1 MCPVL
6 NGFCHPFTPGGNSQ
20 LIGPPPWHF
29 SVEQMVIDYRADET
43 QVKSYIPDPLEPS
56 VDSPN
61 GCAVR
66 ITSMT
71 SVSDSHREMMSTNPE
86 RCIFNE
92 AILYSN
98 CSYRGA
104 EGQKISYMW
113 VDNDFTMFRGWLMG
127 TPKKLARIRTNFE
140 RRDSYRLNPGLGGF
154 GTGTK
159 VKGWAEAYGERLVS
173 ASMTLGEKITP
184 EQMPLSI
191 KREIYNIV
199 HFPNIEIGAT
209 KPLAHRLTTVVAD
222 AKIKEMWEGLDA
234 SLVFNDSEI
243 EEHTDLKPFEVGKA
257 CYMSLELTIHGTK
270 LLYDYNQ

>member
-1 MCPVL
+1 ML
-6 NGFCHPFTPGGNSQ
+6 KGFCHPFTPGGNSQ
-20 LIGPPPWHF
+20 LVGPPPWRF
-29 SVEQMVIDYRADET
+29 SVEQMVIDYHADES

-56 VDSPN
+56 SDSPN

-71 SVSDSHREMMSTNPE
+71 SLSDNQPEMMALNPE
-86 RCIFNE
+86 RSIFNE

-98 CSYRGA
+98 CSYKGT

-127 TPKKLARIRTNFE
+127 TPKKLGRIRTNFE
-140 RRDSYRLNPGLGGF
+140 RRDCYGVNPALGEF

-159 VKGWAEAYGERLVS
+159 LKGWAEAYGERLVT
-173 ASMTLGEKITP
+173 AGMTLGDKITP
-184 EQMPLSI
+184 EQLPKSI

-199 HFPNIEIGAT
+199 HFPNIEIGAA
-209 KPLAHRLTTVVAD
+209 KPLAHRLTTVVAE

-234 SLVFNDSEI
+234 TLVFSDSEI
-243 EEHTDLKPFEVGKA
+243 EEHTDLKPIHIANA

-270 LLYDYNQ
+270 LLHDYNE